1 MLNLF
6 RKEAVN
12 QQQTRL
18 YGEVIISQP
27 TSYYWITLLMVS
39 ITVIT
44 VALLFWGTYARKETV
59 QGYVSITEGVSRIY
73 SERNGFINQIFVSEG
88 QQVEKHQK
96 LISVS
101 TKRDSY
107 DSIDIDSTAIK
118 ELEKIVESYM
128 KNKELDVEVSSLEQK
143 QLQVQIEDLSK
154 NIKQK
159 KARLTIF
166 EEKLN
171 MARNNMQDS
180 SVLLKKNVLSNIE
193 YQKKK
198 EEFINKTIEYQG
210 LELDIQEEHIQLN
223 SLKNRLA
230 KLPIQNKINLSSW
243 DTKISSLKRE
253 ILELKSNQE
262 VILRSAINGR
272 VTGLQE
278 KSGEHINTRIS
289 LMTILPENSM
299 FNATLFIPA
308 KAIGFVKEGQKV
320 KIRYSAFPYQRYG
333 IYTGKIKQI
342 ARVTTEVEDSIYGIK
357 SDSPVYRATVELSE
371 QNVLIGSTK
380 VNLQVGMELQA
391 DIILEDLSF
400 LDWVFE
406 PVVKL
411 KGRLQ

>member
-272 VTGLQE
+272 VTGLQV